1 MTQLKMF
8 ENPLVK
14 KCKKC
19 GYVSSA
25 PVRDFHKSNTK
36 KDGLES
42 ECKTCRSK
50 RGAIWRKNNKQR
62 KRDTDII
69 YRNKKEVF
77 LMDNYRGKIGKYR
90 KIVKKNLHEEIL
102 KRYQVHYT
110 KEMFLEIIEEHEKK
124 NGFVCEI
131 TGVPLTNKR
140 FKNINNI
147 NERTLTN
154 FSMDRLDPAIG
165 YTKQNTVF
173 VTWEFN
179 DRKGA
184 VTPKDC
190 FLILKK
196 YKERFPNE
204 FNKFMKEFGGVF
216 K

>member
-25 PVRDFHKSNTK
+25 PVKDFHKSNTK

-62 KRDTDII
+62 KKDVDVV

-77 LMDNYRGKIGKYR
+77 IMDNYRGKIGKYR
-90 KIVKKNLHEEIL
+90 KVVKNKLHEDIL
-102 KRYQVHYT
+102 KRYQVHFT
-110 KEMFLEIIEEHEKK
+110 KEMYLEMIEEYEKK

-140 FKNINNI
+140 FKNINKI
-147 NERTLTN
+147 NERTFTN
-154 FSMDRLDPAIG
+154 FSMDRLDPDIG

-204 FNKFMKEFGGVF
+204 FNEFMKEFGEVF

>member
-1 MTQLKMF
+1 MF
-8 ENPLVK
+8 ANPLVK
-14 KCKKC
+14 KCSKC
-19 GYVSSA
+19 DYISSNTA
-25 PVRDFHKSNTK
+25 KDFHKNKKS
-36 KDGLES
+36 KDGLEAQ
-42 ECKTCRSK
+42 CKTCRSK
-50 RGAIWRKNNKQR
+50 RGAVWRKNNKQR
-62 KRDTDII
+62 KRNTDII

-77 LMDNYRGKIGKYR
+77 IMDNYRGKIGKYR
-90 KIVKKNLHEEIL
+90 KVVKNKLHEEIL
-102 KRYQVHYT
+102 KRYQVYYT
-110 KEMFLEIIEEHEKK
+110 REMFLEMVEEHEKK

-131 TGVPLTNKR
+131 TGVQLTNKR

-204 FNKFMKEFGGVF
+204 FNEFMKEFGKVF

>member
-1 MTQLKMF
+1 MTQLNMF

-14 KCKKC
+14 KCSRCNYVSNVPIDDFYADKKSKDKLAHMCKKC
-19 GYVSSA
+19 
-25 PVRDFHKSNTK
+25 
-36 KDGLES
+36 
-42 ECKTCRSK
+42 SK
-50 RGAIWRKNNKQR
+50 NISKLWKKNNKEKNK
-62 KRDTDII
+62 KRDHI
-69 YRNKKEVF
+69 YINKKIPF
-77 LMDNYRGKIGKYR
+77 LMENYSGKWSKYR
-90 KIVKKNLHEEIL
+90 VKAKILDEEKLKK
-102 KRYQVHYT
+102 YQIYYT
-110 KEMFLEIIEEHEKK
+110 KEMFLEMVKEYEEK

-131 TGVPLTNKR
+131 TGVPLTTTRANKG
-140 FKNINNI
+140 KVGGK
-147 NERTLTN
+147 RTYTN

-204 FNKFMKEFGGVF
+204 FNEFMKEFGKVF